1 MKIYNKMSST
11 VVFVSQLIEFLSD
24 ANEAASSDVLVF
36 MREAIQRFEQF
47 RPLIIGKLLETFPTI
62 KSVK

>member
-1 MKIYNKMSST
+1 MLCYL
-11 VVFVSQLIEFLSD
+11 QLIEFLSD

-47 RPLIIGKLLETFPTI
+47 RPLIIGKLLETFPSI